1 MYKLDAAFQTRPLA
15 SLYPRVAT
23 DQIKAPKI
31 EKIPSAMSHSNDSSA
46 DAMHIWGTPREL
58 TIPLDRSSLV
68 QVELF
73 GDTTKGWDASS
84 PNNFHQV
91 GQKLLQSEP
100 WLLVA
105 PHKTRIDGSITCIF
119 KQTDAGRLNHLYS
132 LAESLGLEMLGDAK
146 PCRGKKIMPQQ
157 PNRQKCLIVLCLY
170 CCSTFRIRRFPAGDI
185 YR

>member
-1 MYKLDAAFQTRPLA
+1 
-15 SLYPRVAT
+15 
-23 DQIKAPKI
+23 
-31 EKIPSAMSHSNDSSA
+31 MSHSDSSA
-46 DAMHIWGTPREL
+46 DAMRIWGTPREL

-132 LAESLGLEMLGDAK
+132 LAESLALELIGDVK
-146 PCRGKKIMPQQ
+146 PCRGKKKMPTATSTDR
-157 PNRQKCLIVLCLY
+157 PRLIVLCMY
-170 CCSTFRIRRFPAGDI
+170 CCTTFWI
-185 YR
+185 YPR